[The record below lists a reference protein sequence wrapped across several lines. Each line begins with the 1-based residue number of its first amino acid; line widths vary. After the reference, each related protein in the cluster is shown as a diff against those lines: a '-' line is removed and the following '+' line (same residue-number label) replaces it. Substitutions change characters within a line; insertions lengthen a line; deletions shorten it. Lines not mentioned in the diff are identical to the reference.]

1 VAANSV
7 VVFTCCGTYSNAT
20 LVTSHSM
27 AFSGSRGVTYEY
39 RVQSTDA
46 DGHTVMEGPFYHKN

>member
-1 VAANSV
+1 